1 VNPAGGF
8 GAKDIDLA
16 SLRCPRSYLRDF
28 TQHAPQGVV
37 QKPRSVAIYFHLHLV
52 SDSTGETLNAVAKA
66 ACAQFDMGRPIEHVY
81 PLVRNRKQLDRA
93 MAEVEATPG
102 LVLHTMVN
110 QDLREQLEARCR
122 ELGQPSVAVLDPVMS
137 LLGNYLGAEVS
148 HRPGAQH
155 DLDARYFARIE
166 ALNFTMAHDDGQ
178 SAATLDLADVVLVGV
193 SRTSKTPTCIYLA
206 NRGIKA
212 ANIPIVLGIPLP
224 PELDLV
230 RQPLIVGLLTSP
242 ERLIQI
248 RKNRLLSLNEDAE
261 TDYVDLDAVRAEV
274 AFARRLFGEKS
285 WPVIDV
291 TRRSIEETAAAVI
304 ALHSRARQPAE

>member
-1 VNPAGGF
+1 M
-8 GAKDIDLA
+8 
-16 SLRCPRSYLRDF
+16 
-28 TQHAPQGVV
+28 
-37 QKPRSVAIYFHLHLV
+37 

-81 PLVRNRKQLDRA
+81 PLVRNRKQVERA
-93 MAEVEATPG
+93 LVEIESAPG

-110 QDLREQLEARCR
+110 SELRGVLEDRCR
-122 ELGQPSVAVLDPVMS
+122 ELGQPSVAVLDPVMG

-178 SAATLDLADVVLVGV
+178 SAATLDTADVILVGV

-212 ANIPIVLGIPLP
+212 ANIPIVLGITLP
-224 PELDLV
+224 PELAFVKRPLV
-230 RQPLIVGLLTSP
+230 VGLIASP

-248 RKNRLLSLNEDAE
+248 RRNRLLSLNEE
-261 TDYVDLDAVRAEV
+261 TETEYVDLDAVRAEI
-274 AFARRLFGEKS
+274 AFARRLFADKS

-304 ALHSRARQPAE
+304 ALHTRVQTPP

>member
-1 VNPAGGF
+1 M
-8 GAKDIDLA
+8 
-16 SLRCPRSYLRDF
+16 
-28 TQHAPQGVV
+28 
-37 QKPRSVAIYFHLHLV
+37 QKTRSVTVYFHLHLV

-81 PLVRNRKQLDRA
+81 PLVRTRKQVERA
-93 MAEVEATPG
+93 LVEIESAPG

-110 QDLREQLEARCR
+110 SELRILLEDRCR
-122 ELGQPSVAVLDPVMS
+122 EFGQPSVAVLDPVMS

-155 DLDARYFARIE
+155 DLDAKYFARID

-178 SAATLDLADVVLVGV
+178 STATLDMADVVLVGV

-212 ANIPIVLGIPLP
+212 ANIPIVLGIALP
-224 PELDLV
+224 PELDRLKRPLV
-230 RQPLIVGLLTSP
+230 VGLITSP
-242 ERLIQI
+242 DRLIQI
-248 RKNRLLSLNEDAE
+248 RRNRLLTLNEETE
-261 TDYVDLDAVRAEV
+261 TDYVDLDAVRAEI
-274 AFARRLFGEKS
+274 AFARRLFADKG

-291 TRRSIEETAAAVI
+291 TRRSIEETAAAVL
-304 ALHSRARQPAE
+304 ALHSRAQIAP